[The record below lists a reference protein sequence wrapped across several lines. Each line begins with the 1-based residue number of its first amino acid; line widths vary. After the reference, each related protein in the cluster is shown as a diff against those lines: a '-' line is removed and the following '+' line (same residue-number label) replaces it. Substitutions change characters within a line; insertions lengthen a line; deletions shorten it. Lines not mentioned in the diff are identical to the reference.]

1 MFIGAG
7 EIAPLFRAFKV
18 SHVRRYGSPASFDR
32 PLLGEGRKLGGG
44 GERHRGKNFGS
55 LNVLMS
61 ISEVPKKR
69 PITKLITQLELE

>member
-1 MFIGAG
+1 MSGG
-7 EIAPLFRAFKV
+7 MD
-18 SHVRRYGSPASFDR
+18 RRLHLTDLCWEKG
-32 PLLGEGRKLGGG
+32 GNWGG

>member
-44 GERHRGKNFGS
+44 GTASGEEFWLFECAHVNQRGS
-55 LNVLMS
+55 
-61 ISEVPKKR
+61 
-69 PITKLITQLELE
+69 

>member
-44 GERHRGKNFGS
+44 GNGIGGRI
-55 LNVLMS
+55 LAL
-61 ISEVPKKR
+61 
-69 PITKLITQLELE
+69 